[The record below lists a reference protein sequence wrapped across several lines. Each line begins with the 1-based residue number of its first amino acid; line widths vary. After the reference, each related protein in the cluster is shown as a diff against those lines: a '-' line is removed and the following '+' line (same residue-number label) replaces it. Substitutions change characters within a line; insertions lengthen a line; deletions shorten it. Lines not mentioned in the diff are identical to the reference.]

1 MPRFRLLP
9 EPSDRHRYAG
19 GGICTPEH
27 LTACIAAANSGDI
40 ESLCLV
46 GRDIMERNW
55 DIAGAMEQR
64 IDALTGCQW
73 SVQPGEDRPASKLA
87 AEKFSEALQNAGKLN
102 EYDTFYDFCSHAMSA
117 VVMPFA
123 PAAIVWGEGGTL
135 EGFQN
140 LDPWNFTL
148 QNGFTPRLITSEFP
162 TGMPEELQRN
172 GFIFHA
178 LHKRSDPVRQGHIR
192 ALAWLHVF
200 QNWPIK
206 DLMSFIERFGMPFVV
221 AKVDQNAWDN
231 ERSVLHQL
239 IRNFGPSGGG
249 VFTKSTELELL
260 QAANTGGDNV
270 YFRAL
275 EFARNAIYT
284 LIVGQLASS
293 SDSSGM
299 SNGDAQTAVRQDILE
314 SDARAL
320 ESTILAQIAAPWTR
334 FQFGDRAAPPE
345 LKFAVEPPENLGEFA
360 TVVNTLSQ
368 AGFKADAAELSER
381 FGIKLRYE
389 PPAQPTGMSG
399 MFGEVPE
406 PSAVTDET
414 LNLKQKYDA
423 MGVAIRAG
431 LLTATPEI
439 EEQTRRELGLPAMSP
454 EVKKAWEAT
463 GGIRQPIT
471 LKSAE
476 SEAVNEALDVDDK
489 DAVPMSDK
497 SDRSDKTDLA
507 DALESWLG
515 PYADTAAQIAAV
527 LSDES
532 LSEEERREKI
542 IALREAAGGDSSAFE
557 ELERREMLGIY
568 RENKL
573 QSR

>member
-1 MPRFRLLP
+1 MKVKNPPSGRSEVPRFRLLRQP
-9 EPSDRHRYAG
+9 RDRHRYAG

-27 LTACIAAANSGDI
+27 LAACIAAANSGDI
-40 ESLCLV
+40 EQLCLV

-55 DIAGAMEQR
+55 DIGGAMEQR
-64 IDALTGCQW
+64 VDALTGCQW
-73 SVQPGEDRPASKLA
+73 SVQPGDAHPASKLA

-102 EYDTFYDFCSHAMSA
+102 EYDTFYDFCAHAMNA

-123 PAAIVWGEGGTL
+123 PAAIAWGEGGTL
-135 EGFQN
+135 EGFRN

-148 QNGFTPRLITSEFP
+148 RDGFTPRLITDEFP

-172 GFIFHA
+172 GFVFHA
-178 LHKRSDPVRQGHIR
+178 LRKKSDPVRQGHIR

-221 AKVDQNAWDN
+221 AKVDRNAWDN

-260 QAANTGGDNV
+260 QAANTGSDNV

-314 SDARAL
+314 ADARAL
-320 ESTILAQIAAPWTR
+320 ESTILAQVAAPWTR
-334 FQFGDRAAPPE
+334 FQFGDRAAVPE

-389 PPAQPTGMSG
+389 PPAAPAPYGNALAMAAAAPKTSK
-399 MFGEVPE
+399 PE
-406 PSAVTDET
+406 D
-414 LNLKQKYDA
+414 
-423 MGVAIRAG
+423 RG
-431 LLTATPEI
+431 LA
-439 EEQTRRELGLPAMSP
+439 A
-454 EVKKAWEAT
+454 
-463 GGIRQPIT
+463 
-471 LKSAE
+471 
-476 SEAVNEALDVDDK
+476 
-489 DAVPMSDK
+489 
-497 SDRSDKTDLA
+497 
-507 DALESWLG
+507 ALEAWLG
-515 PYADTAAQIAAV
+515 PAADQIADMTA
-527 LSDES
+527 LSDEE
-532 LSEEERREKI
+532 LDRK
-542 IALREAAGGDSSAFE
+542 LRGGAPVKFGDSGKFEAAMTRDMEAAARNGSQVH
-557 ELERREMLGIY
+557 R
-568 RENKL
+568 
-573 QSR
+573 

>member
-1 MPRFRLLP
+1 MPLP
-9 EPSDRHRYAG
+9 
-19 GGICTPEH
+19 I
-27 LTACIAAANSGDI
+27 
-40 ESLCLV
+40 
-46 GRDIMERNW
+46 
-55 DIAGAMEQR
+55 
-64 IDALTGCQW
+64 
-73 SVQPGEDRPASKLA
+73 
-87 AEKFSEALQNAGKLN
+87 
-102 EYDTFYDFCSHAMSA
+102 
-117 VVMPFA
+117 
-123 PAAIVWGEGGTL
+123 
-135 EGFQN
+135 
-140 LDPWNFTL
+140 
-148 QNGFTPRLITSEFP
+148 
-162 TGMPEELQRN
+162 
-172 GFIFHA
+172 
-178 LHKRSDPVRQGHIR
+178 
-192 ALAWLHVF
+192 
-200 QNWPIK
+200 WPIK

-260 QAANTGGDNV
+260 QAANTGSDNV

-314 SDARAL
+314 ADARAL
-320 ESTILAQIAAPWTR
+320 ESTILAQVAAPWTR
-334 FQFGDRAAPPE
+334 FQFGDRAAVPE

-389 PPAQPTGMSG
+389 PPAQQTGIPG

-406 PSAVTDET
+406 PPAVTDET

-471 LKSAE
+471 LKNAE

-497 SDRSDKTDLA
+497 SDKSDKSDPPDKTDLA
-507 DALESWLG
+507 DALEAWLG